1 MLAAVIIAA
10 VGLVGIA
17 IWRRTVWWLPG
28 GVLLASAGI
37 LTLDAILLQDQN
49 FGYVLRLIELWGA
62 AVSAMVGL
70 VLIHGVAAFRRYL
83 PRRATLVSTRRLVD
97 WPSARVHSAKQ
108 RARLAHVYDPQ
119 A

>member
-1 MLAAVIIAA
+1 
-10 VGLVGIA
+10 
-17 IWRRTVWWLPG
+17 VWWLPG

-37 LTLDAILLQDQN
+37 LTLDAILLQKDQN
-49 FGYVLRLIELWGA
+49 FGYVLRLIELWA
-62 AVSAMVGL
+62 ACVSAMLGL